1 VIFNLEGRKQM
12 SQAGMK
18 QTPVAGSKAQVN
30 PYLIFNGRCEE
41 AFKFY
46 EQALGGK
53 IETIMTFGDSPMA
66 RQAPPDWGNKVVH
79 ARMTVGNTVLM
90 GSDAPPDRY
99 RPPQGFSLSVG
110 TKDPADAERMFNE
123 LGAGG
128 KVEMPLEKTFWA
140 VKFGMLVDRFGIA
153 WMINCEQPEA

>member
-1 VIFNLEGRKQM
+1 M

-18 QTPVAGSKAQVN
+18 QTPVAGSKAQVS

-66 RQAPPDWGNKVVH
+66 QQAPPDWGTRLCTR
-79 ARMTVGNTVLM
+79 A
-90 GSDAPPDRY
+90 
-99 RPPQGFSLSVG
+99 
-110 TKDPADAERMFNE
+110 
-123 LGAGG
+123 
-128 KVEMPLEKTFWA
+128 
-140 VKFGMLVDRFGIA
+140 
-153 WMINCEQPEA
+153 